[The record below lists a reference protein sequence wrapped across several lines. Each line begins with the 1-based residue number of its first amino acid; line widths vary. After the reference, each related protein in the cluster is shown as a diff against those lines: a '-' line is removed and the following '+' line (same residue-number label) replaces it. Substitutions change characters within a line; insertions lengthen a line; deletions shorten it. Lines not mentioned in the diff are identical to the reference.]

1 MDRVSNKQSM
11 SFSATTSI
19 INFRKRRRPYRKQ
32 LDSHSESKVRANE
45 TEKKARSEIYIYFFF
60 YAFFRSASSL
70 RPYAFLP
77 HEANNDWWGQGE
89 EKVEKKNIDFFDVC
103 WRRTT

>member
-60 YAFFRSASSL
+60 TRFLEALLRCAPMLFFLTKQIMTGGGKERK
-70 RPYAFLP
+70 R
-77 HEANNDWWGQGE
+77 WR
-89 EKVEKKNIDFFDVC
+89 KKI
-103 WRRTT
+103 